1 MSRKRKLVSILAIS
15 IVILVFGAWTL
26 RARIGMALFDRVV
39 EANVGVDRS
48 AALPDG
54 LHVYVCGSGSP
65 LPDAERAGPCLGVLA
80 GNDAFVFDAGSG
92 SIRKL
97 VRMGFPMDRLRGVY
111 LTHLHSDH
119 IDGLGEL
126 MLQAWIGG
134 SRGTPLPI
142 SGPEGTDKVIGGL
155 MQAYELDEGYRVAH
169 HGAEFARP
177 GGFGG
182 AVTILSLP
190 DDQRSAVVYEAN
202 GVKITLTRAI
212 HNPIKPAF
220 AFRVDYKGRAVAISG
235 DTIYSPDF
243 VATAKGA
250 DVMFHEALNP
260 RLIGMVRAAL
270 AKHGRGDAAKIMGDI
285 PGYHASPED
294 AARAARDAGVRALVF
309 YHLVPS
315 VPAGFM
321 ERAFVGH
328 AGDVFTGD
336 MRVSRDGLLV
346 SLPANG
352 KAITFNQLL

>member
-1 MSRKRKLVSILAIS
+1 MTRKRKFGLTLAALLLIAG
-15 IVILVFGAWTL
+15 IVFYANRTELAERLFA
-26 RARIGMALFDRVV
+26 RAV
-39 EANVGVDRS
+39 ERTVGVDQ
-48 AALPDG
+48 AALLPDG

-80 GNDAFVFDAGSG
+80 GKDAFVFDAGSG

-97 VRMGFPMDRLRGVY
+97 VRMGFPMGRLRGAY

-142 SGPEGTDKVIGGL
+142 SGPAGTDKVVGGL
-155 MQAYELDEGYRVAH
+155 MQAYELDKGYRVAH

-212 HNPIKPAF
+212 HDPIKPAF
-220 AFRVDYKGRAVAISG
+220 AFRVDYKGRSVAISG
-235 DTIYSPDF
+235 DTVYSPDF

-260 RLIGMVRAAL
+260 ELIGMVRAAL
-270 AKHGRGDAAKIMGDI
+270 AKHGRTDAAKIMGDI
-285 PGYHASPED
+285 RGYHASPED
-294 AARAARDAGVRALVF
+294 AARAARDSGVRALVF

-321 ERAFVGH
+321 ERAFVGN
-328 AGDVFTGD
+328 AGDVFTGE

>member
-1 MSRKRKLVSILAIS
+1 MTRKRKIGLTLAVLLLIS
-15 IVILVFGAWTL
+15 GIIALTNRTTIAERLFA
-26 RARIGMALFDRVV
+26 RAV
-39 EANVGVDRS
+39 ERTVGVDQ
-48 AALPDG
+48 AALLPDG
-54 LHVYVCGSGSP
+54 LHIYVCGSGSP

-155 MQAYELDEGYRVAH
+155 IQAYELDKGYRVVH

-182 AVTILSLP
+182 AVAILSLR

-212 HNPIKPAF
+212 HTPIKPAF

-235 DTIYSPDF
+235 DTVYSPDF

-270 AKHGRGDAAKIMGDI
+270 AKHGRRDAAKIMGDI

-294 AARAARDAGVRALVF
+294 AARAARDAGVSALVF

-328 AGDVFTGD
+328 ADDVFTGD
-336 MRVSRDGLLV
+336 MRVSRDGMLV